1 MIVMRIWA
9 KVLQDHRIIQ
19 ETVREFSSARP
30 SDLEGWG
37 MVVHELCQDL
47 DLCRPLILRKHISDL
62 KQFSRVVF
70 RPSDFIEP
78 VDFDVFEIEILSE
91 KKKQSANPYSFA

>member
-1 MIVMRIWA
+1 MRIWA
-9 KVLQDHRIIQ
+9 KVLQDHKIMQ

-37 MVVHELCQDL
+37 MIIHELCQDL
-47 DLCRPLILRKHISDL
+47 DLCRPLILRKHVNDL

-70 RPSDFIEP
+70 KLSDFIEP
-78 VDFDVFEIEILSE
+78 VDFDEFEIEVLSE
-91 KKKQSANPYSFA
+91 KKKRSTNPYSFA